1 MSRTVK
7 EYRYQMLPP
16 YFQQQLEQLLASEGY
31 KPYLDKG
38 VQVYKYGSG
47 WMTGPKF
54 FAVTIFPNV
63 IRIEGWIKM
72 AILPGVYCG
81 ESKLSGFYG
90 SIPKASAKMTLELM
104 ERFLYSVGVT
114 PMETPAYPQQNV
126 PPQGYQPQ
134 QNYQPQG
141 YQAPQGYQPQN
152 YQQPQQPMY
161 AQPQQPTYAQPQQPS
176 FVTCTQCGA
185 RASADA
191 PFCAACGN
199 RLR

>member
-31 KPYLDKG
+31 KPYMDKG
-38 VQVYKYGSG
+38 VRVYKYGSG
-47 WMTGPKF
+47 WMSAPKF
-54 FAVTIFPNV
+54 FAVTIFPNL

-114 PMETPAYPQQNV
+114 PIPTPTYPQQNV
-126 PPQGYQPQ
+126 QPPQQGYPQ
-134 QNYQPQG
+134 QG
-141 YQAPQGYQPQN
+141 YQAPQQGYPQQGYQAPQQG
-152 YQQPQQPMY
+152 YQQPTYVQPQQP
-161 AQPQQPTYAQPQQPS
+161 A
-176 FVTCTQCGA
+176 FVICNKCGA
-185 RASADA
+185 RAGAESV
-191 PFCAACGN
+191 FCAACGN

>member
-16 YFQQQLEQLLASEGY
+16 YFQQQLEQLLAAEGY
-31 KPYLDKG
+31 QPYMDKG
-38 VQVYKYGSG
+38 VRVYKYGSG
-47 WMTGPKF
+47 WMTAPKF

-63 IRIEGWIKM
+63 IRVEGWIKT

-81 ESKLSGFYG
+81 ESKLSGVFG
-90 SIPKASAKMTLELM
+90 SIPKASAKMTLEQL
-104 ERFLYSVGVT
+104 ERFLYSVGAT
-114 PMETPAYPQQNV
+114 PMVAPAYPQQ
-126 PPQGYQPQ
+126 QGYQPPQ
-134 QNYQPQG
+134 QNYRPQG
-141 YQAPQGYQPQN
+141 YQAPQGYPPQN
-152 YQQPQQPMY
+152 DQQAQQPMY
-161 AQPQQPTYAQPQQPS
+161 AQPRQPTYAQPQQPS
-176 FVTCTQCGA
+176 FVTCNKCGA